1 MSKKI
6 IPRYVVIE
14 NSLDKSIT
22 TFSQCLGVF
31 DNYYEAVGCAYSYIS
46 DYLDGIEHV
55 YAEITT
61 LYRMENECDSGVSF
75 AYKSD
80 EDGELYRGYVAIH
93 SNWEQAER
101 MEDENYES

>member
-6 IPRYVVIE
+6 IPKYVVIE
-14 NSLDKSIT
+14 NSLDNGIT

-55 YAEITT
+55 YEEVTT
-61 LYRMENECDSGVSF
+61 LYRMENECDHGISF
-75 AYKSD
+75 AYKCE
-80 EDGELYRGYVAIH
+80 EDNEPCRGYVVIH
-93 SNWEQAER
+93 GNWEQAER
-101 MEDENYES
+101 MEEQNES